1 MANTKNTNVSIKNL
15 EIQAGQLTKQL
26 QNNYVGFSAT
36 TKENPK
42 ANSSVIITRSGLV
55 IPDRV
60 TKKKVETKK
69 KEKKSTKG
77 DQVVQEPPKTKSQIT
92 KEEKSTPKTS
102 LAQEKPYHHMP
113 MKKDKERHYAYF
125 LEIFK
130 QLNIII
136 PFSEA
141 LELIHYSP
149 NS

>member
-1 MANTKNTNVSIKNL
+1 LEEVIAKLIDLSIASMANTKNTNVSIKNL

-102 LAQEKPYHHMP
+102 LA
-113 MKKDKERHYAYF
+113 
-125 LEIFK
+125 
-130 QLNIII
+130 
-136 PFSEA
+136 
-141 LELIHYSP
+141 
-149 NS
+149 